1 MFAKNDRFLGCIFA
15 KKWPNSRNETKKN
28 VNFPKIKNTSDESPF
43 FFPKV
48 CFNLPPKI
56 LFSLFFLKPRCE
68 KWKFVMKPVKSE
80 NLLWNHEV
88 KVFIFWNYCG
98 STRFLDLFYGKNE
111 VSAETS
117 LIFIFYCGTVSR
129 ETGEKMVDFFLR
141 YLGIKNETGWWFH
154 DFKRHKIMKP
164 PDSVGKKK

>member
-1 MFAKNDRFLGCIFA
+1 MKFHFNRKSFIKKCSKKLMWIFHCKTKKKNQKIIPKVWNLWEKKPKDFKISEMFAKNDRFLGCIFA

-68 KWKFVMKPVKSE
+68 KWKFVMKPVKSVI
-80 NLLWNHEV
+80 L
-88 KVFIFWNYCG
+88 
-98 STRFLDLFYGKNE
+98 
-111 VSAETS
+111 
-117 LIFIFYCGTVSR
+117 
-129 ETGEKMVDFFLR
+129 
-141 YLGIKNETGWWFH
+141 
-154 DFKRHKIMKP
+154 
-164 PDSVGKKK
+164 